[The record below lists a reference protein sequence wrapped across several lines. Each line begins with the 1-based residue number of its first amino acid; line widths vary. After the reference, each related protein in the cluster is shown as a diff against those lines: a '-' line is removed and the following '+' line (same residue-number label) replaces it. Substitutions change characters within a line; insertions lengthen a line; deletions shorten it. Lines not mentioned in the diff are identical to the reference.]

1 MDVAAG
7 HGYSI
12 EVRAYWPKH
21 CPEIRGWDV
30 WAYDP
35 AKNGPLPYIVGSGS
49 TALEAIYAWK
59 WLHGVPES

>member
-12 EVRAYWPKH
+12 EVRAYGHKH
-21 CPEIRGWDV
+21 RPENRGWDV
-30 WAYDP
+30 KVRDSAGGDT
-35 AKNGPLPYIVGSGS
+35 YIVGRGA